1 MARPSSPVEKLRAE
15 HLRLVRD
22 DIRDP
27 ARWIAH
33 ANACLAAGLVREA
46 DSAMVKA
53 CRLTRRPALWRQ
65 LAQFRFARHDLAGA
79 IAAGEEMIAIAP
91 DDPAL
96 RLVHGRLLLADDRME
111 EAEDHLRRA
120 LVDPATR
127 PAAALSLGRI
137 ALFLDRR
144 MDALAWFRRAL
155 EGDAPEPLA
164 LAQLLRHGDVASD
177 SREAREA
184 LRLAERDDLPA
195 NIRAHLLFGYAEC
208 LLRESA
214 WMPSWT
220 MLERANAT
228 MEDHFRHL
236 GRAYHAAREERSIH
250 RLLQLFEKPIPDLDT
265 TKEAACDD
273 PPSEDGRPVFIIG
286 MPRSGTSVLEQTLAA
301 DGRLVPLGE
310 RPELGRIYEE
320 VMVRHEREGRFPLH
334 DAKAL
339 QELRRRYFEMRP
351 ERARGAIGWTDKMP
365 ANIHAVGIAAAILP
379 EARFLFMER
388 RSWQDHYFS
397 LFRHPFSEGYFYTSR
412 IEHIEHFAGLHR
424 RMAERWQQMLD
435 GRCME
440 ILFEDFV
447 MNPDRVKK
455 EILCFLKLPASP
467 AKPAARGA
475 QAVRTFSHGK
485 AHQRAEPARPFDASP
500 FHAMIEQRA
509 KGVVRRV

>member
-1 MARPSSPVEKLRAE
+1 
-15 HLRLVRD
+15 
-22 DIRDP
+22 
-27 ARWIAH
+27 
-33 ANACLAAGLVREA
+33 
-46 DSAMVKA
+46 MV
-53 CRLTRRPALWRQ
+53 AL
-65 LAQFRFARHDLAGA
+65 
-79 IAAGEEMIAIAP
+79 AP

-111 EAEDHLRRA
+111 EAEDQLRRA
-120 LVDPATR
+120 LDDPATR

-144 MDALAWFRRAL
+144 TDALAWFRRAL

-164 LAQLLRHGDVASD
+164 LAQLLRHGDLASD

-195 NIRAHLLFGYAEC
+195 NVRAHLLFGHAEC

-214 WMPSWT
+214 WMPSWA

-236 GRAYHAAREERSIH
+236 GRAYDPAHEEHSI
-250 RLLQLFEKPIPDLDT
+250 RQLMQLFEEPVSALDA
-265 TKEAACDD
+265 TKYAACDD
-273 PPSEDGRPVFIIG
+273 PSSEDGRPVFIIG

-320 VMVRHEREGRFPLH
+320 VMVRHAQEGRFPLR

-339 QELRRRYFEMRP
+339 QELRRHYFEMLP
-351 ERARGAIGWTDKMP
+351 ERARGTIGWTDKMP

-379 EARFLFMER
+379 EARFLFVER

-397 LFRHPFSEGYFYTSR
+397 LFRHPFSEGYFYSSR
-412 IEHIEHFAGLHR
+412 IEHIEHFAGLYQ
-424 RMAERWQQMLD
+424 RMAERWQEMLG

-447 MNPDRVKK
+447 ANPDHVKK
-455 EILCFLKLPASP
+455 EILRFLNLPASP
-467 AKPAARGA
+467 AKPTARGA
-475 QAVRTFSHGK
+475 KAVRTFSHGK
-485 AHQRAEPARPFDASP
+485 AHQRVEPARPFDASP
-500 FHAMIEQRA
+500 FHEMIERRA